1 MDELINVLEQIRQL
15 LENDFWEIVSII
27 ISGTALIFAILVPV
41 RIANKQNKIALFE
54 KRFEAYAKLLKLK
67 AFSDM
72 LKKEECNF
80 DLKILSAANPQNTAG
95 ERGRRCSEVLLNF
108 QSFFYNGDK
117 RPDGVNIARV
127 MLYTV
132 RNLELSLQT
141 LPMLYSKNLKN
152 NGEEAN
158 KEITKIFED
167 LAALINSLVTCETNC
182 ELHRSNFIVKM
193 DSFADK
199 YSNIFEKGI
208 RLK

>member
-1 MDELINVLEQIRQL
+1 MDELINVLEHIRQL

-54 KRFEAYAKLLKLK
+54 KRFEAYANLLKLK
-67 AFSDM
+67 SFSDM
-72 LKKEECNF
+72 LKKEECSF
-80 DLKILSAANPQNTAG
+80 DSKIIAAANPQNIDG

-152 NGEEAN
+152 NGKEAN

-182 ELHRSNFIVKM
+182 ELYRTNFIVKM

>member
-1 MDELINVLEQIRQL
+1 MDELIIVLEQIRQL

-41 RIANKQNKIALFE
+41 RIANKQNKISLFE
-54 KRFEAYAKLLKLK
+54 KRFEAYANLLKLK
-67 AFSDM
+67 SFSDM
-72 LKKEECNF
+72 LQKEECSF
-80 DLKILSAANPQNTAG
+80 DSKIIAAANPQNIDG

-117 RPDGVNIARV
+117 RPDGVDLARV

-152 NGEEAN
+152 RGEDAN
-158 KEITKIFED
+158 KEITKTFED
-167 LAALINSLVTCETNC
+167 LAALINSLVTCDVNS
-182 ELHRSNFIVKM
+182 ELHRTNFIAQM
-193 DSFADK
+193 DLFADK
-199 YSNIFEKGI
+199 YSNVFEKGI

>member
-1 MDELINVLEQIRQL
+1 
-15 LENDFWEIVSII
+15 
-27 ISGTALIFAILVPV
+27 
-41 RIANKQNKIALFE
+41 
-54 KRFEAYAKLLKLK
+54 
-67 AFSDM
+67 
-72 LKKEECNF
+72 
-80 DLKILSAANPQNTAG
+80 
-95 ERGRRCSEVLLNF
+95 
-108 QSFFYNGDK
+108 
-117 RPDGVNIARV
+117 

-152 NGEEAN
+152 NGKEAN

-182 ELHRSNFIVKM
+182 ELYRTNFIVKM

>member
-1 MDELINVLEQIRQL
+1 
-15 LENDFWEIVSII
+15 
-27 ISGTALIFAILVPV
+27 
-41 RIANKQNKIALFE
+41 
-54 KRFEAYAKLLKLK
+54 
-67 AFSDM
+67 M
-72 LKKEECNF
+72 LKKEECSF
-80 DLKILSAANPQNTAG
+80 DSKIIAAANPQNIDG

-141 LPMLYSKNLKN
+141 LPMLYSKKLKN
-152 NGEEAN
+152 NGKEAN

-182 ELHRSNFIVKM
+182 ELYRTNFIVKM

>member
-1 MDELINVLEQIRQL
+1 MDELINVLEHIRQL

-54 KRFEAYAKLLKLK
+54 KRFEAYANLLKLK
-67 AFSDM
+67 SFSDM
-72 LKKEECNF
+72 LKKEECSF
-80 DLKILSAANPQNTAG
+80 DSKIIAAANPQNIDG

-152 NGEEAN
+152 NGKEAN

-182 ELHRSNFIVKM
+182 ELYRTNFIVKM

-199 YSNIFEKGI
+199 YSNIFDKGI

>member
-1 MDELINVLEQIRQL
+1 MDELINVLEQICQL

-41 RIANKQNKIALFE
+41 RIANKQNKISLFE
-54 KRFEAYAKLLKLK
+54 KRFEAYANLLKLK
-67 AFSDM
+67 SFSDM
-72 LKKEECNF
+72 LKKEECSF
-80 DLKILSAANPQNTAG
+80 DSKIIAAANPQNIDG

-152 NGEEAN
+152 NGEYAN
-158 KEITKIFED
+158 KEITKIFEN
-167 LAALINSLVTCETNC
+167 LAALINSLVTCDINI
-182 ELHRSNFIVKM
+182 ELHRTRFIAQM
-193 DSFADK
+193 DLFADE